1 MTVSLSSSSANGSP
15 EEVGS
20 SLLALH
26 GELMDSQA
34 LAALFKFRSGRAFRR
49 SASKGALP
57 VSVFRVPGRR
67 GWFARTRDVG
77 LWLTSASTSPV
88 RRSPNLTSMPSS
100 VHQTP
105 PEKTP

>member
-1 MTVSLSSSSANGSP
+1 MTASIPSPASSDSP
-15 EEVGS
+15 KEWAT
-20 SLLALH
+20 SLLAVH

-34 LAALFKFRSGRAFRR
+34 LAALFKFGSDRSFRR

-77 LWLTSASTSPV
+77 LWLASVSTAASPDDC
-88 RRSPNLTSMPSS
+88 
-100 VHQTP
+100 QA
-105 PEKTP
+105 